1 MLKVMKTAG
10 LKKKKVRV
18 RKIPTRYDE
27 RIDEFNNR
35 TLEVDNKINEIKQ

>member
-18 RKIPTRYDE
+18 RNIPTRYDE